1 MTGRYWAGSALA
13 GFLLSGAVS
22 PKLQQVPSERWPPA
36 ALVMGSFD
44 DDYGSRH
51 VVTKESWMHGR
62 RARYEIVKW
71 NAKEQYLIALNSATN
86 PSDGGLWSRFDWMPL
101 ENMAPFTWAF
111 CMSAY
116 NAKALEEAE
125 QTTIAN
131 RESPKT
137 GCNGFPFTR
146 MKKVD

>member
-1 MTGRYWAGSALA
+1 MMGRTWAGSVLTALV
-13 GFLLSGAVS
+13 LSGAVS
-22 PKLQQVPSERWPPA
+22 PELQQTPSEQMPPA
-36 ALVMGSFD
+36 ALVLGSFD

-51 VVTKESWMHGR
+51 VVTREVWQHGKS
-62 RARYEIVKW
+62 ARYEIVKW
-71 NAKEQYLIALNSATN
+71 NAKEQYLIAQNNAAN
-86 PSDGGLWSRFDWMPL
+86 PNDGALWSRFDWMPL

-116 NAKALEEAE
+116 KAKTMEEAE
-125 QTTIAN
+125 QTNIAK

-146 MKKVD
+146 MKPQ